1 MANHVAKPEG
11 VFAETNEVILKL
23 EVSIVSSGK
32 AFGAFD
38 QLALHGLRRSLN
50 GEAHDGRAAAGV
62 GAKIERRMG
71 RVERRQLN
79 SFGSETEF
87 LRGNLAE
94 RRVRALADL
103 DCAFEES
110 DFTFRVDLDACL
122 GNFIIAATVLS

>member
-11 VFAETNEVILKL
+11 VFAETNEVVFEL
-23 EVSIVSSGK
+23 EVSIVTAGK

-38 QLALHGLRRSLN
+38 QLALHGLCRSLN
-50 GEAHDGRAAAGV
+50 SEAHHSRTAAGV

-71 RVERRQLN
+71 GVEGRQLN
-79 SFGSETEF
+79 AFRRDSEF

-110 DFTFRVDLDACL
+110 DFTFRVDFDPRL
-122 GNFIIAATVLS
+122 GNFVIAAPVL

>member
-11 VFAETNEVILKL
+11 VFAETNEVIFKL
-23 EVSIVSSGK
+23 EASIVTAGK

-38 QLALHGLRRSLN
+38 QLPLHDLRRSLN
-50 GEAHDGRAAAGV
+50 REAHHGRAAAGV

-71 RVERRQLN
+71 GVERRQLDT
-79 SFGSETEF
+79 FGRDTEF
-87 LRGNLAE
+87 LRGNLTE

-110 DFTFRVDLDACL
+110 DFSFCVDLDACFRNL
-122 GNFIIAATVLS
+122 VVSAAVL

>member
-11 VFAETNEVILKL
+11 VFAETNDAIFKL

-32 AFGAFD
+32 AFSAFD

-50 GEAHDGRAAAGV
+50 GEAHHGRAAAGV

-71 RVERRQLN
+71 RVERCQLDT
-79 SFGSETEF
+79 FGRDTEF
-87 LRGNLAE
+87 LLGNLAE

-103 DCAFEES
+103 DSAFEES
-110 DFTFRVDLDACL
+110 DFTFRVDLDPCL
-122 GNFIIAATVLS
+122 GNFVIAAAIL